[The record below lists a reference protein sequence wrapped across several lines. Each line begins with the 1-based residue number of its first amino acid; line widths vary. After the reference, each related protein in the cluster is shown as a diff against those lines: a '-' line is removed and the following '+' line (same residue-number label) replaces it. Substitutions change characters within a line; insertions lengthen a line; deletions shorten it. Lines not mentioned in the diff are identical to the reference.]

1 MKVEELRIVLKDKEV
16 KSLFVELFTDKID
29 QSVQSNNT
37 KLVDDIMEKFAKNF
51 DDVAKKFDD
60 VNANVVSLRAE
71 IQHKDVVINDL
82 KAENQELKNA
92 VQSLKLKLDNSE
104 AYQHRGN
111 LIFAGLEC
119 FGWLTELEL

>member
-1 MKVEELRIVLKDKEV
+1 MKVEELHIALIDKEV

-37 KLVDDIMEKFAKNF
+37 KLVDDIMAKFAKNF
-51 DDVAKKFDD
+51 DDLAKQFDD

-71 IQHKDVVINDL
+71 IQREDVVNNDL
-82 KAENQELKNA
+82 KTENQELKNA
-92 VQSLKLKLDNSE
+92 DQSLTLKQDNSE
-104 AYQHRGN
+104 AYQHREN

-119 FGWLTELEL
+119 WMAD